1 MKKSIA
7 IVLSLVLLSSVGVFF
22 AGCAGGAGGDA
33 PVQIVIYSQLANF
46 SGEQRGWAGEVFLE
60 EFNAVVQI
68 IPDADGTFATR
79 MEAGFLGD
87 IVLFGSSGRE
97 YLNAVEAGMLFDW
110 EEDDLV
116 QTYGPFIWEN
126 MRLALETNRELS
138 GGRIH
143 GFGFNVAQS
152 GEDHEDF
159 FYYPYIR
166 WDLYVELGMPYVG
179 TLEDFI
185 PVLEAMVALE
195 PYNEFGQRN
204 FAVSFFPDWDGDMVM
219 MVKSTGALYGY
230 DEFGFGLYCTQTQT
244 FQPIF
249 YENGQYL
256 RALRFYNQLF
266 QRGLMDPDSMTQTF
280 DDMREKYL
288 TGRAMWN
295 IFSWMAD
302 PFNTEENMAEGRAM
316 MPLAASDQ
324 RNIVYGLNPFGGT
337 RVWTIG
343 AQSAHPELAMQIINW
358 FSTPEGSLTFFYGP
372 RGIMWDY
379 NAYGNTYLTELGL
392 LAQQDAD
399 AAIFTMGDWTGSY
412 REGEFQHN
420 LPTWA
425 REATNP
431 DSADGECFNWEV
443 WRSTLETR
451 YIHPIEQHW
460 RDHFNAVRAD
470 DYLISRGHYSISIGS
485 TFQMARRDSEFE
497 LIWNQIAGVIRSG
510 TWRALYAENDEEF
523 EEIVAEMIENAY
535 AFGLA
540 QAYEWLFEQAALRRA
555 AEEAAMG
562 R

>member
-1 MKKSIA
+1 MKKVVLL
-7 IVLSLVLLSSVGVFF
+7 IVLISAMGAFV
-22 AGCAGGAGGDA
+22 GCAGGGGGA
-33 PVQIVIYSQLANF
+33 PVNIIIYSQLANF
-46 SGEQRGWAGEVFLE
+46 SGEQRGWAGEVFLQ

-87 IVLFGSSGRE
+87 IVIFGSSGRE
-97 YLNAVEAGMLFDW
+97 YMNAVDAGMLFDW
-110 EEDDLV
+110 EEDNLV
-116 QTYGPFIWEN
+116 QNYGPFIWEN
-126 MRLALETNRELS
+126 MQLALETNRELS
-138 GGRIH
+138 GGRIF
-143 GFGFNVAQS
+143 GFGHNVAQS

-185 PVLEAMVALE
+185 PVLADMVALE

-219 MVKSTGALYGY
+219 MVKSTSALYGY
-230 DEFGFGLYCTQTQT
+230 DEFGFGLYCTRTQT

-249 YENGQYL
+249 AENGEYL
-256 RALRFYNQLF
+256 RALRFYNRLF
-266 QRGLMDPDSMTQTF
+266 QMGLMDPDSMTQTF

-302 PFNTEENMAEGRAM
+302 PFNTEENMAAGRAM

-324 RNIVYGLNPFGGT
+324 RNIVYGLNPFGGG

-343 AQSAHPELAMQIINW
+343 AQSPNPELAMEIINW
-358 FSTPEGSLTFFYGP
+358 FSTPEGVLTFFYGP
-372 RGIMWDY
+372 QGVMWDY
-379 NAYGNTYLTELGL
+379 NEYGNTFLTELGI
-392 LAQQDAD
+392 LAQNDAD
-399 AAIFTMGDWTGSY
+399 SAIFTFGDWTGSY

-420 LPTWA
+420 NPTWA

-451 YIHPIEQHW
+451 HVHPIEQHW

-470 DYLISRGHYSISIGS
+470 DYLIDRGHYSISIGS

-497 LIWNQIAGVIRSG
+497 LVWNQIAGVIRSG
-510 TWRALYAENDEEF
+510 TWRALYANNDDEF
-523 EEIVAEMIENAY
+523 EEIVAEMIADAY

-540 QAYEWLFEQAALRRA
+540 DATEWLFEQAELRRA
-555 AEEAAMG
+555 AENAAIG
-562 R
+562 G